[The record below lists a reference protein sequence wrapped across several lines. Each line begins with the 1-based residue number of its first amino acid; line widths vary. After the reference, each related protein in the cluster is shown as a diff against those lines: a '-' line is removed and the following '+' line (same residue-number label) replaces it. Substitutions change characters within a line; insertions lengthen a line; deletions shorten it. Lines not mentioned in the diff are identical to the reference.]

1 MPTNSAEGI
10 RWDLS
15 DLFSSHDDPRIEA
28 TLADCRAEAE
38 GFALRY
44 RGKIVSMKPSDL
56 LSAVKQLE
64 QIEDSLSRVANYSS
78 LLYSADSM
86 KPEYQDLDQRVEQ
99 RVTEIRNLLLFLEL
113 EWLALEDEVA
123 EHYLN
128 APELE
133 NYRHFLSSIRRF
145 RSHKLSEAEEKV
157 VNEKDNTGRNAFGR
171 LFSEITS
178 ALSFK
183 LDRSGKKEELTLS
196 EMLALLHDPDRDVR
210 RNAMETVYRGLSA
223 HR

>member
-15 DLFSSHDDPRIEA
+15 DLFSSYDDPRIDE
-28 TLADCRAEAE
+28 TLDACRSEAE
-38 GFALRY
+38 GFAVRT
-44 RGKIVSMKPSDL
+44 RGKVATLKPGEL
-56 LSAVKQLE
+56 LAAVKELE

-99 RVTEIRNLLLFLEL
+99 RVTEIHNLLLFFEL
-113 EWLALEDEVA
+113 EWLALDDAAA
-123 EHYLN
+123 ERYLG
-128 APELE
+128 ATELK

-145 RSHKLSEAEEKV
+145 RPHKLSEAEEKI
-157 VNEKDNTGRNAFGR
+157 VNDKDNTGRNAFGR

-178 ALSFK
+178 ALSFS
-183 LDRSGKKEELTLS
+183 LERHG
-196 EMLALLHDPDRDVR
+196 
-210 RNAMETVYRGLSA
+210 
-223 HR
+223 